1 MAGLDPTIPLGVRPP
16 DVLGQLSQLQ
26 QLGIQAS
33 QARTAR
39 NQADLSTATLPLSIR
54 QAGAQATS
62 AELAAQ
68 RDRSTLSREQYQPLL
83 TSIGSLATDP
93 AVLNY
98 TKLSAMPDFKAQMA
112 DPNSEASKA
121 WLDTYR
127 AIHNARRTAVA
138 QGTPDDVARDS
149 VAQLIFQAAQDPASL
164 VPELVQ
170 SIKIAQG
177 PGATSQQMFPAP
189 QMLNTGQV
197 AQPVAAGN
205 PAMTGV
211 PVGTPQGVATPMEP
225 PPTTPVFREIAP
237 GVMAPGILGSNRTP
251 GFVQT
256 GPALGQPEAVQGR
269 VVPNVKFYADVQ
281 AAAAAA
287 PQRITQL
294 QEIKSLAPQAVTG
307 DANFKRQVFSKLAGY
322 LGVVFDPTSQTA
334 TDELVK
340 ATAQLMDRAGATD
353 AAREVAAM
361 ATPNYKMTKEAIN
374 TVSSALIGLEN
385 RNLAASK
392 YFTGVPQDGAEF
404 DKRFQTWNNIPQR
417 DKAFMF
423 MALPVDEKTAAA
435 QKMRGTPQAKEIA
448 AGIRAIE
455 ALGLK

>member
-1 MAGLDPTIPLGVRPP
+1 MAGLDPTIPLGIKQP
-16 DVLGQLSQLQ
+16 DVAGQIGAWQ
-26 QLGIQAS
+26 QLGIQAD
-33 QARTAR
+33 QARSAR
-39 NQADLSTATLPLSIR
+39 NAADLSTATLPLSIR
-54 QAGAQATS
+54 QAGAAASTAEIGTKQAQT
-62 AELAAQ
+62 Q
-68 RDRSTLSREQYQPLL
+68 LSREQYQPLL

-93 AVLNY
+93 AIVNY
-98 TKLSAMPDFKAQMA
+98 TKLSAMPDFKTQMA

-121 WLDTYR
+121 WLGTYR
-127 AIHNARRTAVA
+127 AITNARRTAVA

-149 VAQLIFQAAQDPASL
+149 VAQLLFQAAQDPASL
-164 VPELVQ
+164 VPEMIQ
-170 SIKIAQG
+170 SLKIAQG
-177 PGATSQQMFPAP
+177 PGASSQQMFPAP
-189 QMLNTGQV
+189 QVLNTGQV
-197 AQPVAAGN
+197 AQPIAAGN
-205 PAMTGV
+205 PALTGV
-211 PVGTPQGVATPMEP
+211 PAGAPQGMPTQMQL
-225 PPTTPVFREIAP
+225 PPTQPVMRNGVPGVLGANPAP
-237 GVMAPGILGSNRTP
+237 GP
-251 GFVQT
+251 VQT

-269 VVPNVKFYADVQ
+269 VVPNVKHFADVQ
-281 AAAAAA
+281 AAAIAA

-294 QEIKSLAPQAVTG
+294 QEIKTLAPQAMTG
-307 DANFKRQVFSKLAGY
+307 DANTLRTILSKLAGY
-322 LGVVFDPTSQTA
+322 VGIEISVASQTK
-334 TDELVK
+334 TDELAK

-374 TVSSALIGLEN
+374 NVSSSLIGLER

-392 YFTGVPQDGAEF
+392 FFTGVPQDGPEY
-404 DKRFQTWNNIPQR
+404 DKRLQTWNNIPQR

>member
-1 MAGLDPTIPLGVRPP
+1 MPLDPTIPLGIKQP
-16 DVLGQLSQLQ
+16 DVAGQISAWQ
-26 QLGIQAS
+26 QLGIQRD

-54 QAGAQATS
+54 QAGAQATT
-62 AELAAQ
+62 AETGSKREQGA
-68 RDRSTLSREQYQPLL
+68 LSREQILPLF
-83 TSIGSLATDP
+83 TSMGTLATHP
-93 AVLNY
+93 AIVEF
-98 TKLSAMPDFKAQMA
+98 TKLAGDQANLQLIDQSDSPMGKALEGVYLA
-112 DPNSEASKA
+112 FSGARK
-121 WLDTYR
+121 R
-127 AIHNARRTAVA
+127 AI
-138 QGTPDDVARDS
+138 QSGTPEDVADAAAMHLA
-149 VAQLIFQAAQDPASL
+149 VQARTRPLTL
-164 VPELVQ
+164 VPELTEYL
-170 SIKIAQG
+170 KNAQG
-177 PGATSQQMFPAP
+177 PGASSQQMFPPP
-189 QMLNTGQV
+189 QVLNTGQV
-197 AQPVAAGN
+197 AQPIAAGN
-205 PAMTGV
+205 PALTGMPAGAPQGLPTQMQLPPTQPVMRDGV
-211 PVGTPQGVATPMEP
+211 PGV
-225 PPTTPVFREIAP
+225 
-237 GVMAPGILGSNRTP
+237 LGANPAP

-256 GPALGQPEAVQGR
+256 GPALGQVEATQGR
-269 VVPNVKFYADVQ
+269 VLPNVKFYADVQ
-281 AAAAAA
+281 AAAASA

-374 TVSSALIGLEN
+374 TVSSALIGLEK

-392 YFTGVPQDGAEF
+392 YFSGIPQDGAEF
-404 DKRFQTWNNIPQR
+404 DKRFQTWNNIPAR